1 MMDEGRRNPL
11 VRFFEF
17 IERLPFRHGEA
28 MLVKMDNE
36 HPPVSNHGTRDMP
49 LSEVPDAL
57 QAEAI
62 EKERRRRASN
72 MPAEKGPSADS

>member
-1 MMDEGRRNPL
+1 MDEGRRNPL

-17 IERLPFRHGEA
+17 LERLPFRHGEA

-36 HPPVSNHGTRDMP
+36 HPHVSNHGNGDMP
-49 LSEVPDAL
+49 LSAVPDSL

-62 EKERRRRASN
+62 EEERRRRESN
-72 MPAEKGPSADS
+72 MPAEKGTDS